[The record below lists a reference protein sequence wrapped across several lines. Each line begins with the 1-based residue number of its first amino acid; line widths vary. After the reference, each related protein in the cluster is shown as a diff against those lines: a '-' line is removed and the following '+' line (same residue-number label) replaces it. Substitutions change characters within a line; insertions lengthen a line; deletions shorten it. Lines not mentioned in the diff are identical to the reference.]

1 MIHGYI
7 VSSLLY
13 FYVYA
18 KLKEKINSS
27 VDSKKT
33 ESQAPHSLSQTLVT
47 SFVASAVSEVIALWL
62 YYPYDLVKTR
72 MQTSNEVYK
81 YRNLFDAVL
90 KIYSQSPTRAELK
103 SSRYTFFTR
112 MKRYYCG
119 MGLYG
124 VTYTSFIAIEFSLYE
139 SLL

>member
-1 MIHGYI
+1 M
-7 VSSLLY
+7 
-13 FYVYA
+13 
-18 KLKEKINSS
+18 
-27 VDSKKT
+27 
-33 ESQAPHSLSQTLVT
+33 
-47 SFVASAVSEVIALWL
+47 ASAVSEVIALWL

-72 MQTSNEVYK
+72 MQTSNDTYK

-90 KIYSQSPTRAELK
+90 KIYSQTLSKEELK
-103 SSRYTFFTR
+103 ISRFNFFTR

-124 VTYTSFIAIEFSLYE
+124 ITYTSFIAIEFSLYE

>member
-13 FYVYA
+13 FYVYP
-18 KLKEKINSS
+18 KLKEKMNHA
-27 VDSKKT
+27 VDSKKRET
-33 ESQAPHSLSQTLVT
+33 SVPHSFSQTLVT

-90 KIYSQSPTRAELK
+90 KIYSQSPSREELK
-103 SSRYTFFTR
+103 KSKYSFLTR

-139 SLL
+139 SFL